1 MAATAPVTPATKVTF
16 TCAKWPNL
24 TMVFKASQQIAA
36 IEDGKQ
42 IIHHTPPSTLQF
54 KNGLYATSNADEID
68 FIRNHPNYT
77 GFNPQNGGPAQQVI
91 KEMPVADPN
100 QVRLWQMLNQVGAA
114 AIVDS
119 VEKQYGIQPGVQVQ
133 DPVLATVQA
142 QEAKAQNDH
151 LYNQPGRAA

>member
-1 MAATAPVTPATKVTF
+1 MAATAPATPATQVTF
-16 TCAKWPNL
+16 VCAKWPNL
-24 TMVFKASQQIAA
+24 TMVYKASQQIAA

-42 IIHHTPPSTLQF
+42 IIHHTPPVTLQF
-54 KNGLYATSNADEID
+54 RNGLYPTSNLDEIA
-68 FIRNHPNYT
+68 FIRSHPNYT
-77 GFNPQNGGPAQQVI
+77 GFNPQNGGAAQQVI
-91 KEMPVADPN
+91 REMPVADPN

-133 DPVLATVQA
+133 DPVMATVQA
-142 QEAKAQNDH
+142 QEAQNGN